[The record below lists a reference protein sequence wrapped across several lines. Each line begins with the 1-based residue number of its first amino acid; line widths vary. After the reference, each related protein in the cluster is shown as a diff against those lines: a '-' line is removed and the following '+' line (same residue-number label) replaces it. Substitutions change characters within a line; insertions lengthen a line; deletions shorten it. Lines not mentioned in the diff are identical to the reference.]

1 MSRFLTEE
9 VARFTYKFQ
18 ILKHVG
24 MVVEMIT
31 KEDLQQFRQ
40 QLLSDI
46 KEIIAVPKTNKESGW
61 LRSSEAREILKVSA
75 GTLQNLRITGQL
87 KPNKIGGTY
96 YYNRNEIM
104 DLLGG
109 GNTSKR
115 RKL

>member
-1 MSRFLTEE
+1 
-9 VARFTYKFQ
+9 
-18 ILKHVG
+18 

-46 KEIIAVPKTNKESGW
+46 KEIIAAPKTNNESAW
-61 LRSSEAREILKVSA
+61 LRSAEARQILKVSA
-75 GTLQNLRITGQL
+75 GTLQNLRISGQL

-96 YYNRNEIM
+96 YYNRGEIM
-104 DLLGG
+104 DLLAGSG
-109 GNTSKR
+109 TSKR